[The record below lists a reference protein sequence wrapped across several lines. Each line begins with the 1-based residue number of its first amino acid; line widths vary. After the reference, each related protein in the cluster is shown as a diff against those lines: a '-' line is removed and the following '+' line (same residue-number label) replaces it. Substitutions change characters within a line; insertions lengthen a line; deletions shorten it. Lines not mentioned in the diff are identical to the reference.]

1 MRGRPFELLCA
12 DALCFRSLTKNGA
25 ELRSLLP
32 HLSRSKHGSDRVPR
46 LQVVALPKATRQ
58 CTRLDD
64 AAKVYLLRRRDRWT
78 GAAPS
83 TSTTCRGCS
92 QSGCARAATVY
103 QDAQSGLQDFFLR
116 LSGGVIDAQSGSQD
130 SFLRLSGGV
139 VGFAFKAVI
148 PTDGIASDWSG
159 LREELTKAPNL
170 KLPAHLPYT
179 LVLWSL
185 LAAFGTIMAWYR
197 FKWRGAVRQVR
208 ALGSQGPGA
217 AGGGAGSSRSLR
229 FATS

>member
-1 MRGRPFELLCA
+1 MHAPGRCREGISAPPP
-12 DALCFRSLTKNGA
+12 RSLDWRRA
-25 ELRSLLP
+25 IHIDDLPWLLSEWLREGC
-32 HLSRSKHGSDRVPR
+32 HGVP
-46 LQVVALPKATRQ
+46 A
-58 CTRLDD
+58 
-64 AAKVYLLRRRDRWT
+64 
-78 GAAPS
+78 
-83 TSTTCRGCS
+83 
-92 QSGCARAATVY
+92 
-103 QDAQSGLQDFFLR
+103 DAQSGLQDFFLR